1 MAAFAL
7 QQSQEATMESQ
18 WPANHIDW
26 DLLIQMATQ
35 NGPGD
40 LVLGHENEDKVLED
54 LPDSIHQDLTRWSDT
69 AAREAGKCSP
79 FSSSQES
86 S

>member
-1 MAAFAL
+1 
-7 QQSQEATMESQ
+7 MESQ

-40 LVLGHENEDKVLED
+40 LVLGYENEDKVLED
-54 LPDSIHQDLTRWSDT
+54 LPACIPLTRI
-69 AAREAGKCSP
+69 
-79 FSSSQES
+79 
-86 S
+86 